1 MKKRFSIMAT
11 LVVGLG
17 FTSCSVDVDT
27 SGLDDLEE
35 QLEKTTDEMEEE
47 MDKAEE
53 ETESS
58 SFDLYQ
64 CPTDCE
70 NGPAYP
76 NPGPCKTC
84 GEEMVVI

>member
-1 MKKRFSIMAT
+1 MKKRFFIMAT

-17 FTSCSVDVDT
+17 LTACSVDT
-27 SGLDDLEE
+27 SELEDKANDLEE
-35 QLEKTTDEMEEE
+35 QLNEASDKMEEE
-47 MDKAEE
+47 S
-53 ETESS
+53 ESS